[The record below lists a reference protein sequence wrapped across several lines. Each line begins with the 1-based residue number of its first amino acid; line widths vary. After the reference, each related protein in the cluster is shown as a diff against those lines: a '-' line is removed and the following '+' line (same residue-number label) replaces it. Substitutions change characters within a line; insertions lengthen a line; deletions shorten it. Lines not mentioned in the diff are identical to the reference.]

1 MKYCMKEVSS
11 IACAWVF
18 LLIFV
23 PAKVFAAD
31 AEAAALN
38 EVRKLS
44 RDVQTLKQE
53 VVSLNKDL
61 RLMEEALLFPS
72 STKYSVFVSVSS
84 GKFFTLNGIKL
95 KIDGEMVAAHL
106 YTNEQREALVQG
118 GVQRFHVTNLNSGKH
133 TATAFF
139 TGVGPNGREYKR
151 GIDVEFEKND
161 ASGYM
166 ELNITDDGAV
176 QEPVFRIKQW

>member
-1 MKYCMKEVSS
+1 MKYSIKEAALK
-11 IACAWVF
+11 ICAWVF
-18 LLIFV
+18 VIILASKSF
-23 PAKVFAAD
+23 FALAS
-31 AEAAALN
+31 ETEALN

-72 STKYSVFVSVSS
+72 STKYSVFLSISS
-84 GKFFTLNGIKL
+84 GKFFTLKSVKL
-95 KIDGEMVAAHL
+95 KLDGEMVAAHL
-106 YTNEQREALVQG
+106 YSENEREALVQG
-118 GVQRFHVTNLNSGKH
+118 GVQRFHVTNLSSGKH

-166 ELNITDDGAV
+166 ELNISDDGSI